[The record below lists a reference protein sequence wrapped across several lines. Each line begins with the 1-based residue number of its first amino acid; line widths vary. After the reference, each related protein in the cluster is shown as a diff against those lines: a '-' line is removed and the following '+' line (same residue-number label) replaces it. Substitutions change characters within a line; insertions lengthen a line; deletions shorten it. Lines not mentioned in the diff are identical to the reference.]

1 MSKKKN
7 QEVYAILYK
16 RQLLFEDYML
26 FLPCYY
32 SKGVFDSEDRSFTDD
47 VAYPYYECDNYEAI
61 LSTQD
66 MTFFYDITEDDL
78 LDMYPA
84 CDLSE
89 ALCMYY
95 ENVKKTLLLGHINV
109 QDEKVE
115 LCEIGFENIDEL
127 SREYLYKRLDGD
139 DTVTI
144 TKTQLESIICET
156 DSNIMKKKLKDIMG
170 RLEFLE
176 QLNEEKGIDSFTTD
190 VTGKKFNIEYDLK
203 SKVEEIEKKTSKEKE
218 EKSSIEEEEMVINSK
233 VSAKEI
239 YDYVTKSLVGQ
250 DDAVEDMV
258 SIIVNNMYAT
268 KQEEFIRPL
277 LIGQTGSGKSL
288 LFHLLGKKLDTPV
301 ITVDCNLLVQSGYEG
316 QHIEDVL
323 RNLYILC
330 DEDLNKAERAIVF
343 LDEIDK
349 LANRNAGVS
358 DVGVQQALLKFIE
371 GNKYVVEVDKNS
383 FSARTVVIDTSMMN
397 IVAGGAFS
405 ELTSKKESTLGFGKT
420 DNNII
425 NINNKIKID
434 DIIKYG
440 MITEL
445 IGRFQIVQYNNLTE
459 DMILKQ
465 LMDSDISPIR
475 VKQEY
480 FMKNYNAN
488 IDFSKDFIARV
499 CKESIDKQAGFR
511 GAIQTVNQ
519 SLVKVSFALQSE
531 PLGNKMVYITEKTID
546 NPKVYTIKK

>member
-1 MSKKKN
+1 MSKKKEN
-7 QEVYAILYK
+7 EVYAVLYR
-16 RQLLFEDYML
+16 RQLLCEDYML

-32 SKGVFDSEDRSFTDD
+32 SKGIFDSEDRSFTDE
-47 VAYPYYECDNYEAI
+47 VAYPYYECDNYEVV

-84 CDLSE
+84 CDLDE
-89 ALCMYY
+89 ALCMYF
-95 ENVKKTLLLGHINV
+95 ENVKKTLLIGHINV
-109 QDEKVE
+109 KDEQVE
-115 LCEIGFENIDEL
+115 LCEIGFENIEEL
-127 SREYLYKRLDGD
+127 SREFLYKRLDGD
-139 DTVTI
+139 DTVTM
-144 TKTQLESIICET
+144 TKTQLESIICESDT
-156 DSNIMKKKLKDIMG
+156 NIMKKKLKDFLS
-170 RLEFLE
+170 RLDFLE
-176 QLNEEKGIDSFTTD
+176 QINKEKGIDSFTTD
-190 VTGKKFNIEYDLK
+190 ISGKKFNIEYELK
-203 SKVEEIEKKTSKEKE
+203 PKEK
-218 EKSSIEEEEMVINSK
+218 IEDKKMTDIKKDIEVKNDSK
-233 VSAKEI
+233 ISAKEI

-250 DDAVEDMV
+250 NDAVEDMV

-330 DEDLNKAERAIVF
+330 DEDLKKTERAIVF

-499 CKESIDKQAGFR
+499 CKDSIDKQAGFR

-531 PLGNKMVYITEKTID
+531 PLGDKMVFITEKTID
-546 NPKVYTIKK
+546 NPKIYTIKK

>member
-1 MSKKKN
+1 MSKKKE

-16 RQLLFEDYML
+16 RQLLFEDYVL

-66 MTFFYDITEDDL
+66 MTFFYDITENDL

-156 DSNIMKKKLKDIMG
+156 DPNIMKKKLKDIMG

-176 QLNEEKGIDSFTTD
+176 QLSEEKGIDGFTTD
-190 VTGKKFNIEYDLK
+190 ITGKKFNVEYEPG
-203 SKVEEIEKKTSKEKE
+203 KVNKEDKEPVITEKKEEPKKLDSSK
-218 EKSSIEEEEMVINSK
+218 I
-233 VSAKEI
+233 SAKEI

-268 KQEEFIRPL
+268 KQEEFISPL

-288 LFHLLGKKLDTPV
+288 LFHLLGKILDTPV

-316 QHIEDVL
+316 QNIEDVL

-330 DEDLNKAERAIVF
+330 DEDLDKAERAIVF

-371 GNKYVVEVDKNS
+371 GNKYVIEVDKNS
-383 FSARTVVIDTSMMN
+383 FSARSVVIDTSMMN

-405 ELTSKKESTLGFGKT
+405 ELTSKKESSLGFG
-420 DNNII
+420 
-425 NINNKIKID
+425 NKIDNVISLNNRIKND

-459 DMILKQ
+459 DMIMKQ

-475 VKQEY
+475 IKQEY
-480 FMKNYNAN
+480 FQRNYHAN
-488 IDFSKDFIARV
+488 IDFSKEYIARV
-499 CKESIDKQAGFR
+499 CKDSIDKQAGFR

-531 PLGNKMVYITEKTID
+531 PLGNKMVYITEQTID
-546 NPKVYTIKK
+546 NPKIYTIKK

>member
-1 MSKKKN
+1 MSKKKEN
-7 QEVYAILYK
+7 EVYAVLYR
-16 RQLLFEDYML
+16 RQLLCEDYML

-32 SKGVFDSEDRSFTDD
+32 SKGVFDSEDRSFTDE
-47 VAYPYYECDNYEAI
+47 VAYPYYECDNYEVV

-84 CDLSE
+84 CDLDE
-89 ALCMYY
+89 ALCMYF
-95 ENVKKTLLLGHINV
+95 ENVKKTLLIGHINV
-109 QDEKVE
+109 KDEQVE
-115 LCEIGFENIDEL
+115 LCEIGFENIEEL
-127 SREYLYKRLDGD
+127 SREFLYKRLDGD
-139 DTVTI
+139 DTVTM
-144 TKTQLESIICET
+144 TKTQLESIICESDT
-156 DSNIMKKKLKDIMG
+156 NIMKKKLKDFLS
-170 RLEFLE
+170 RLDFLE
-176 QLNEEKGIDSFTTD
+176 QINNENGIDSFTTD
-190 VTGKKFNIEYDLK
+190 ISGKKFNIEYELK
-203 SKVEEIEKKTSKEKE
+203 PKEK
-218 EKSSIEEEEMVINSK
+218 IEDKKMTDIKKDIEVKNDSK
-233 VSAKEI
+233 ISAKEI

-250 DDAVEDMV
+250 NDAVEDMV

-330 DEDLNKAERAIVF
+330 DEDLKKTERAIVF

-480 FMKNYNAN
+480 FKKNYHAN

-499 CKESIDKQAGFR
+499 CKDSIDKQAGFR

-531 PLGNKMVYITEKTID
+531 PLGDKMVFITEKTID
-546 NPKVYTIKK
+546 NPKIYTIKK

>member
-1 MSKKKN
+1 MSKKKEN
-7 QEVYAILYK
+7 EVYAVLYR
-16 RQLLFEDYML
+16 RQLLCEDYML

-32 SKGVFDSEDRSFTDD
+32 SKGVFDSEDRSFTDE
-47 VAYPYYECDNYEAI
+47 VAYPYYECDNYEVV

-84 CDLSE
+84 CDLDE
-89 ALCMYY
+89 ALCMYF
-95 ENVKKTLLLGHINV
+95 ENVKKTLLIGHINV
-109 QDEKVE
+109 KDEQVE
-115 LCEIGFENIDEL
+115 LCEIGFENIEEL
-127 SREYLYKRLDGD
+127 SREFLYKRLDGD
-139 DTVTI
+139 DTVTM
-144 TKTQLESIICET
+144 TKTQLESIICESDT
-156 DSNIMKKKLKDIMG
+156 NIMKKKLKDFLS
-170 RLEFLE
+170 RLDFLE
-176 QLNEEKGIDSFTTD
+176 QINNENGIDSFTTD
-190 VTGKKFNIEYDLK
+190 ISGKKFNIEYELK
-203 SKVEEIEKKTSKEKE
+203 PKEK
-218 EKSSIEEEEMVINSK
+218 IEDKKMTDIKKDIEVKNDSK
-233 VSAKEI
+233 ISAKEI

-250 DDAVEDMV
+250 NDAVEDMV

-330 DEDLNKAERAIVF
+330 DEDLKKTERAIVF

-480 FMKNYNAN
+480 FKKNYHAN
-488 IDFSKDFIARV
+488 IDFSKDYIARV
-499 CKESIDKQAGFR
+499 CKDSIDKQAGFR

-531 PLGNKMVYITEKTID
+531 PLGDKMVFITEKTID
-546 NPKVYTIKK
+546 NPKIYTIKK

>member
-1 MSKKKN
+1 MSKKN
-7 QEVYAILYK
+7 SEVYAILYK

-47 VAYPYYECDNYEAI
+47 VAYPYYECDNYEAV

-156 DSNIMKKKLKDIMG
+156 DPNIMKKKLKDIMG
-170 RLEFLE
+170 RLEFLD
-176 QLNEEKGIDSFTTD
+176 QLSEEKGIDSFTTD
-190 VTGKKFNIEYDLK
+190 ITGKKFNIEYEPGKK
-203 SKVEEIEKKTSKEKE
+203 SKEEEKTVVIEKKEEIKKVSSSK
-218 EKSSIEEEEMVINSK
+218 I
-233 VSAKEI
+233 SAKEI

-250 DDAVEDMV
+250 DDAVQDMV

-288 LFHLLGKKLDTPV
+288 LFHLLGKILDTPV

-330 DEDLNKAERAIVF
+330 DEDLEKAERAIVF

-371 GNKYVVEVDKNS
+371 GNKYVIEVDKNS
-383 FSARTVVIDTSMMN
+383 FSARSVVIDTSMMN

-405 ELTSKKESTLGFGKT
+405 ELTSKKESSLGFNNSS
-420 DNNII
+420 NNII
-425 NINNKIKID
+425 TLNNKIKID

-475 VKQEY
+475 IKQEY
-480 FMKNYNAN
+480 FKKNYQAN
-488 IDFSKDFIARV
+488 IDFSKEFIARV

-519 SLVKVSFALQSE
+519 SLVKISFALQSE
-531 PLGNKMVYITEKTID
+531 PLGDKMVYITEQTID
-546 NPKVYTIKK
+546 NPKIYTIKK

>member
-1 MSKKKN
+1 MSKKKE

-16 RQLLFEDYML
+16 RQLLFEDYVL

-66 MTFFYDITEDDL
+66 MTFFYDITENDL

-156 DSNIMKKKLKDIMG
+156 DPNIMKKKLKDIMG

-176 QLNEEKGIDSFTTD
+176 QLSEEKGIDGFTTD
-190 VTGKKFNIEYDLK
+190 ITGKKFNVEYEPG
-203 SKVEEIEKKTSKEKE
+203 KVNKEDKEPVITEKKEEPKKIDSSK
-218 EKSSIEEEEMVINSK
+218 I
-233 VSAKEI
+233 SAKEI

-288 LFHLLGKKLDTPV
+288 LFHLLGKVLDTPV

-330 DEDLNKAERAIVF
+330 DEDLDKAERAIVF

-371 GNKYVVEVDKNS
+371 GNKYVIEVDKNS
-383 FSARTVVIDTSMMN
+383 FSARTIVIDTSMMN

-405 ELTSKKESTLGFGKT
+405 EITSKKESQLGFGNKN
-420 DNNII
+420 DNII
-425 NINNKIKID
+425 NLNNKVKID

-459 DMILKQ
+459 DMIMKQ

-475 VKQEY
+475 IKQEY
-480 FMKNYNAN
+480 FKKNYHAN
-488 IDFSKDFIARV
+488 IVFSKEFIARV
-499 CKESIDKQAGFR
+499 CKDSIDKQAGFR

-531 PLGNKMVYITEKTID
+531 PLGNKMVFITEQTID
-546 NPKVYTIKK
+546 NPKIYTIKK

>member
-1 MSKKKN
+1 MSKKKEN
-7 QEVYAILYK
+7 EVYAVLYR
-16 RQLLFEDYML
+16 RQLLCEDYML

-32 SKGVFDSEDRSFTDD
+32 SKGIFDSEDRSFTDE
-47 VAYPYYECDNYEAI
+47 VAYPYYECDNYEVV

-84 CDLSE
+84 CDLDE
-89 ALCMYY
+89 ALCMYF
-95 ENVKKTLLLGHINV
+95 ENVKKTLLIGHINV
-109 QDEKVE
+109 KDEQVE
-115 LCEIGFENIDEL
+115 LCEIGFENIEEL
-127 SREYLYKRLDGD
+127 SREFLYKRLDGD
-139 DTVTI
+139 DTVTM
-144 TKTQLESIICET
+144 TKTQLESIICESDT
-156 DSNIMKKKLKDIMG
+156 NIMKKKLKDFLS
-170 RLEFLE
+170 RLDFLE
-176 QLNEEKGIDSFTTD
+176 QINKEKGIDSFTTD
-190 VTGKKFNIEYDLK
+190 ISGKKFNIEYELK
-203 SKVEEIEKKTSKEKE
+203 PKEK
-218 EKSSIEEEEMVINSK
+218 IEDKKMTDIKKDIEVKNDSK
-233 VSAKEI
+233 ISAKEI

-250 DDAVEDMV
+250 NDAVEDMV

-288 LFHLLGKKLDTPV
+288 LFQLLGKKLDTPV
-301 ITVDCNLLVQSGYEG
+301 IIVDCNLLVQSGYEG

-330 DEDLNKAERAIVF
+330 DEDLKKAERAIVF

-480 FMKNYNAN
+480 FKKNYHAN
-488 IDFSKDFIARV
+488 IDFSKDYIARV
-499 CKESIDKQAGFR
+499 CKDSIDKQAGFR

-531 PLGNKMVYITEKTID
+531 PLGDKMVFITEKTID
-546 NPKVYTIKK
+546 NPKIYTIKK

>member
-1 MSKKKN
+1 MSKKKE

-16 RQLLFEDYML
+16 RQLLFEDYVL

-47 VAYPYYECDNYEAI
+47 LAYPYYECDNYEAI

-66 MTFFYDITEDDL
+66 MTFFYDITENDL

-156 DSNIMKKKLKDIMG
+156 DPNIMKKKLKDIMG

-176 QLNEEKGIDSFTTD
+176 QLSEEKGIDGFTTD
-190 VTGKKFNIEYDLK
+190 ITGKKFNVEYEPG
-203 SKVEEIEKKTSKEKE
+203 KVNKEDKEPVITEKKEEPKKLDSSK
-218 EKSSIEEEEMVINSK
+218 I
-233 VSAKEI
+233 SAKEI

-268 KQEEFIRPL
+268 KQEEFISPL

-288 LFHLLGKKLDTPV
+288 LFHLLGKILDTPV

-316 QHIEDVL
+316 QNIEDVL

-330 DEDLNKAERAIVF
+330 DEDLDKAERAIVF

-371 GNKYVVEVDKNS
+371 GNKYVIEVDKNS
-383 FSARTVVIDTSMMN
+383 FSARSVVIDTSMMN

-405 ELTSKKESTLGFGKT
+405 ELTSKKESSLGFG
-420 DNNII
+420 
-425 NINNKIKID
+425 NKIDNVISLNNRIKND

-459 DMILKQ
+459 DMIMKQ

-475 VKQEY
+475 IKQEY
-480 FMKNYNAN
+480 FQRNYHAN
-488 IDFSKDFIARV
+488 IDFSKEYIARV
-499 CKESIDKQAGFR
+499 CKDSIDKQAGFR

-531 PLGNKMVYITEKTID
+531 PLGNKMVYITEQTID
-546 NPKVYTIKK
+546 NPKIYTIKK

>member
-1 MSKKKN
+1 MSKKKE

-16 RQLLFEDYML
+16 RQLLFEDYVL

-66 MTFFYDITEDDL
+66 MTFFYDITENDL

-156 DSNIMKKKLKDIMG
+156 DPNIMKKKLKDIMG

-176 QLNEEKGIDSFTTD
+176 QLSEEKGIDGFTTD
-190 VTGKKFNIEYDLK
+190 ITGKKFNVEYEPG
-203 SKVEEIEKKTSKEKE
+203 KVNKEDKEPVITEKKEEPKKIDSSK
-218 EKSSIEEEEMVINSK
+218 I
-233 VSAKEI
+233 SAKEI

-288 LFHLLGKKLDTPV
+288 LFHLLGKVLDTPV

-330 DEDLNKAERAIVF
+330 DEDLDKAERAIVF

-371 GNKYVVEVDKNS
+371 GNKYVIEVDKNS
-383 FSARTVVIDTSMMN
+383 FSARTIVIDTSMMN

-405 ELTSKKESTLGFGKT
+405 EITSKKESQLGFGNKN
-420 DNNII
+420 DNII
-425 NINNKIKID
+425 NLNNKVKID

-459 DMILKQ
+459 DMIMKQ

-475 VKQEY
+475 IKQEY
-480 FMKNYNAN
+480 FKKNYHAN
-488 IDFSKDFIARV
+488 IDFSKEFIARV
-499 CKESIDKQAGFR
+499 CKDSIDKQAGFR

-531 PLGNKMVYITEKTID
+531 PLGNKMVFITEQTID
-546 NPKVYTIKK
+546 NPKIYTIKK